1 MPKAFN
7 TVSRSLR
14 MTSYIFIIFLF
25 NLGCSTFGLRHIIA
39 SCHLSLSS
47 VLSTIVLSLLDQM
60 IITAPL
66 PLSVWVPAAFM
77 PGLVS
82 TLIDTPVHQNE
93 EYFEEYKSDFITA
106 QFESTRNAVT
116 TNPFSE
122 MQYQL
127 EHHYYLFPTVPRSK
141 YLALCPIP
149 MKFAENNIPR
159 G

>member
-47 VLSTIVLSLLDQM
+47 VLSIVLSLLDQT
-60 IITAPL
+60 ILTAPL

-127 EHHYYLFPTVPRSK
+127 EHHYYLFPTGPRSK

-149 MKFAENNIPR
+149 MKFAENNIP
-159 G
+159 GG

>member
-1 MPKAFN
+1 MPKAFT
-7 TVSRSLR
+7 TVSWSLR

-25 NLGCSTFGLRHIIA
+25 NLGCSTFGLRYTIA

-47 VLSTIVLSLLDQM
+47 VLSIVLSLLDQA
-60 IITAPL
+60 ILTAPL

-116 TNPFSE
+116 TNTFSE

-149 MKFAENNIPR
+149 MKFAENNIP
-159 G
+159 GG